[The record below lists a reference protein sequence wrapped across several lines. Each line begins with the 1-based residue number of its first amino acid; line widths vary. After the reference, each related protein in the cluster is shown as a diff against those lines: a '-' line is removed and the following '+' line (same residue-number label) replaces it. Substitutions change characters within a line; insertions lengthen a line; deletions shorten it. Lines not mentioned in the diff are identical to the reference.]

1 MKLREAIDTVISHNA
16 LVSLNMRNK
25 NDPHYSNSV
34 YSGMAHEIPE
44 ELLEYEFYPI
54 TDVVDSTHKLHI
66 ELKECNEDNDS
77 DNNSEINMIPV
88 YIGERTMYI
97 NNDDLPVW

>member
-1 MKLREAIDTVISHNA
+1 MKLRDAIDTVISHNA
-16 LVSLNMRNK
+16 FVSLDMRD
-25 NDPHYSNSV
+25 NDDPYYSKCV

-44 ELLEYEFYPI
+44 EWLEYEFYPI

-77 DNNSEINMIPV
+77 DNLKILPIYVTE
-88 YIGERTMYI
+88 GKMYI

>member
-1 MKLREAIDTVISHNA
+1 MKLRKAIDTVISHNA
-16 LVSLNMRNK
+16 LVSLDMRDN
-25 NDPHYSNSV
+25 NDPHYSKCV
-34 YSGMAHEIPE
+34 YSGTAFAIPE
-44 ELLEYEFYPI
+44 EWLEYEFYPM
-54 TDVVDSTHKLHI
+54 TDVFDSTHKLHI